1 MLSGV
6 EHEKSF
12 ITSGPVLTSNL
23 KNLFAY
29 ILPKIPC
36 FQARVLS
43 PVYFLR
49 TLADSLFAQR
59 RQIVFLC
66 KCNFLT
72 KQIIRCKTQFPQNI
86 A

>member
-1 MLSGV
+1 MLNGV
-6 EHEKSF
+6 EREKSF
-12 ITSGPVLTSNL
+12 TTSGPVLTSNL

-59 RQIVFLC
+59 RQFVSLGECIF
-66 KCNFLT
+66 FT
-72 KQIIRCKTQFPQNI
+72 EQIIRCK
-86 A
+86 